1 MFACFD
7 IAAIYGEK
15 SHCRYGRSHIADGKR
30 IIEGRSSGGGG
41 ILGEATVLVQQLLH
55 IKIPIDNSDWFVAP
69 HQRDDMVHRLC
80 SKFSAED
87 PVQKRSFQSIRK
99 SLLGLGIWF

>member
-1 MFACFD
+1 M
-7 IAAIYGEK
+7 
-15 SHCRYGRSHIADGKR
+15 GRSHIADGKR
-30 IIEGRSSGGGG
+30 IIEGRPSGGGG

-80 SKFSAED
+80 SKFSA
-87 PVQKRSFQSIRK
+87 
-99 SLLGLGIWF
+99 